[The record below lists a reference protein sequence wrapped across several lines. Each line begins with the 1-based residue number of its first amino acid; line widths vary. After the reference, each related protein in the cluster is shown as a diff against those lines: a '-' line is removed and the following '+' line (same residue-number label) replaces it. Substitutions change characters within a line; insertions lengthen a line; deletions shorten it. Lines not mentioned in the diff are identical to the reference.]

1 MTLKI
6 ACEQLNFVV
15 GDIEGNAEKILR
27 AANNAAATHFADLVV
42 FPELAI
48 TGYPPEDLLY
58 RPALYDRVQ
67 KALEKIKKE
76 LNKNIAII
84 VGYPSF
90 ENGARFNKASV
101 IYQGQ
106 LIADYAKRE
115 LPNYAVF
122 DEKRYFTPGNKT
134 CVFEF
139 KNHKIGLL
147 ICEDIWQENPVRETA
162 AAGADIFISIN
173 ASPFAQDK
181 ENARHHLVKKHVH
194 EIKKPFLYCALV
206 GGQDEIVF
214 DGGSFFYD
222 AEANLHQQARYFV
235 EQELIVAFDDRNH
248 IISHKDKPPRLGM
261 EEKIYKALVLA
272 VRDYV
277 HKNNFA
283 GVLIGLSGGVDS
295 ALTCAIAVDAL
306 AADKVHAVMMPSQFT
321 AQMSLEDAKAEASA
335 LGVDYSIIDI
345 EPAFSAFKTSL
356 KSYLTKKENDV
367 TEQNLQAR
375 CRGVLLMALSNNKN
389 YLVLTTGNKS
399 EMAVGYATLYGDMA
413 GGFAAL
419 KDVYKTM
426 VYRLCDYRNAISPLI
441 PLRVLTRAPSAELA
455 PDQKDQDN
463 LPPYDILDQIIERYV
478 GHDESPTMIIE
489 AGFDKSTVEKV
500 VRLIKLNEYKRRQA
514 PIGARITERAFGKDR
529 RYPITSRF

>member
-1 MTLKI
+1 M
-6 ACEQLNFVV
+6 
-15 GDIEGNAEKILR
+15 
-27 AANNAAATHFADLVV
+27 
-42 FPELAI
+42 
-48 TGYPPEDLLY
+48 Y
-58 RPALYDRVQ
+58 RPALYDRLQ
-67 KALEKIKKE
+67 KALEKIKTEINKE
-76 LNKNIAII
+76 AAVI

-90 ENGARFNKASV
+90 ENGARFNKACV
-101 IYQGQ
+101 IYKGEI
-106 LIADYAKRE
+106 IADYAKRK

-122 DEKRYFTPGNKT
+122 DEKRYFKPGDKT
-134 CVFEF
+134 CVFEI
-139 KNHKIGLL
+139 KKHKIGLL

-162 AAGADIFISIN
+162 AAGADILISIN

-214 DGGSFFYD
+214 DGGSFLYD

-235 EQELIVAFDDRNH
+235 EQELIIAFDDHNK
-248 IISHKDKPPRLGM
+248 IISHKDKPSRLSM
-261 EEKIYKALVLA
+261 EEKVYKALVLA

-277 HKNNFA
+277 HKNNFS
-283 GVLIGLSGGVDS
+283 GVLLGLSGGVDS
-295 ALTCAIAVDAL
+295 ALTCAIATDAL
-306 AADKVHAVMMPSQFT
+306 GADKVHAVMMPSQFT
-321 AQMSLEDAKAEASA
+321 ANMSLEDAKAQAAA
-335 LGVDYSIIDI
+335 LGVEYSLIDI
-345 EPAFSAFKTSL
+345 EPAFKAFKASL
-356 KSYLTKKENDV
+356 KTHLIKKENDV

-426 VYRLCDYRNAISPLI
+426 VYRLCNYRNAISPVI

-478 GHDESPTMIIE
+478 GHDESPATIIE
-489 AGFDKSTVEKV
+489 AGFDKDTVEKV
-500 VRLIKLNEYKRRQA
+500 VRLIKHNEYKRRQA